1 MSKLCTLFI
10 AAAVC
15 AAGTMV
21 DARLDSGLQ
30 QWNSFSSA
38 GDQGRPWFCHGLN
51 CPKFELKRAAVES
64 IYEMLHQYIDG
75 ENEANQKMD
84 MTAPVAVAIQPGQ
97 GPSDKAKVTV
107 QFFGNN
113 QEADL
118 PKPKNDRLSVKD
130 YDASTFYV
138 LSYSEQ
144 NDAVTIKYHARR
156 LNRALQADNMSF
168 DESYVIT
175 AFYDKYVGAHHLLLQ
190 C

>member
-38 GDQGRPWFCHGLN
+38 GDQ
-51 CPKFELKRAAVES
+51 VEIDDVS
-64 IYEMLHQYIDG
+64 NVNMGIHEGFMMLHQYIDG

-144 NDAVTIKYHARR
+144 NDAVAIKYQARR
-156 LNRALQADNMSF
+156 LLRALQAENVNF